1 MKTRKMTRLF
11 VDDGGNGNTG
21 LPIVFLH
28 SLAGNTQHWAAQL
41 RHARQTRRAIALDL
55 RGHGRSPAADGDFA
69 IESLAQDVYTTLH
82 ELDIE
87 RFILVGH
94 SLGGSVAV
102 AYAGSYKQRVAGLL
116 LVDPSGDSTQL
127 PAEQVQGF
135 LGALQSEAYTAV
147 IEDYWQQILTGAAEA
162 TQARVMHDLHKMDKA
177 TVVGMMQ
184 ALFSYK
190 PTPALQ
196 NYAGRRLS
204 VITPINQAPFSLH
217 NLVPDFPHTVIEG
230 TSHWLHM
237 DKPEQF
243 NEIMDTFIL
252 TVSAKAKPNKPGRQP
267 VQKHASQKR
276 P

>member
-1 MKTRKMTRLF
+1 MKTSKVSRLF
-11 VDDGGNGNTG
+11 ADDGGEGRTE

-28 SLAGNTQHWAAQL
+28 SLAGNTQHWEAQL

-55 RGHGRSPAADGDFA
+55 CGHGRSPAADGDFA
-69 IESLAQDVYTTLH
+69 LESLAQDVHTTLH
-82 ELDIE
+82 ELDVE

-102 AYAGSYKQRVAGLL
+102 AYAGSYQQQVAGLL

-127 PAEQVQGF
+127 PTEQVQGL

-147 IEDYWQQILTGAAEA
+147 IEEYWQQILTGATEA
-162 TQARVMHDLHKMDKA
+162 TQAQVMHDLHKMDKA

-184 ALFSYK
+184 ALLSYK

-196 NYAGRRLS
+196 KYAGQRLS

-217 NLVPDFPHTVIEG
+217 NLVPDFPHTVIGG

-243 NEIMDTFIL
+243 NEIMDAFIL
-252 TVSAKAKPNKPGRQP
+252 AVSATAKSNKLVPPPIQTR
-267 VQKHASQKR
+267 VLRKR